1 MSGMS
6 QTDGTSRLADVRR
19 YAAVM
24 GSETL
29 GGPRLGGPRR
39 ADARANH
46 AALLEAAAALV
57 GHCTIDL
64 PYDEIALAAGV
75 GRATVYRHFPTRE
88 ALSRAIIDAALDHW
102 DEVVSG
108 LAPGPGLLEEL
119 FDAWVRKQQD
129 QSRGVDLL
137 TRSAPEEDLRRARRR
152 FEATLRGPTRAAQDA
167 GIVPAG
173 MTVRDVRIIL
183 TMLSAALRSPESG
196 GDRRRAVELA
206 RSMLFA
212 GACQPLRV

>member
-1 MSGMS
+1 
-6 QTDGTSRLADVRR
+6 
-19 YAAVM
+19 M
-24 GSETL
+24 GLETL
-29 GGPRLGGPRR
+29 RGSRR

-57 GHCTIDL
+57 GHCSIDL

-75 GRATVYRHFPTRE
+75 GRATVYRHFPTRD

-102 DEVVSG
+102 DEVVAG
-108 LAPGPGLLEEL
+108 LAPGPGQLEEL

-152 FEATLRGPTRAAQDA
+152 IEATLREPTRAAQDA
-167 GIVPAG
+167 GIVPAD
-173 MTVRDVRIIL
+173 MTARDVRIIL
-183 TMLSAALRSPESG
+183 MMLSAALRSSEHGS
-196 GDRRRAVELA
+196 DRRRAIELA
-206 RSMLFA
+206 RTMLFRA
-212 GACQPLRV
+212 KATADVASL

>member
-1 MSGMS
+1 MSPMS
-6 QTDGTSRLADVRR
+6 QTDGTSRLRGSGQ
-19 YAAVM
+19 YARVM

-29 GGPRLGGPRR
+29 GSPRLGAPRR

-102 DEVVSG
+102 DEVVAG

-152 FEATLRGPTRAAQDA
+152 FEATLREPTRAAQEA
-167 GIVPAG
+167 GIVAPSI
-173 MTVRDVRIIL
+173 TVRDVRIVL
-183 TMLSAALRSPESG
+183 TMLSASLRSPESP
-196 GDRRRAVELA
+196 GDRRRAIELA

-212 GACQPLRV
+212 GAAHPLRV